1 MKTEKNCKQK
11 KLFRVI
17 YVLCTLILFVK
28 VLDFYGSTDSPP
40 EYPDYER
47 LSLKSALDVELL
59 YQGYA
64 DEEMQELLFCQTGL
78 GEEALKDII
87 MECGDSQELL
97 KTLER
102 YQNQLFGETDSRTVV
117 SLEDGDVMV
126 SLSQRL
132 CFYPHGHAAIV
143 TDGETGEI
151 LEAKSYVAGSCM
163 GNSKKW
169 SNISSFVILRI
180 KEEVAEVYGNPAS
193 GAALYAKNNLNGLE
207 YSLFKDIRLKQD
219 ETPEYTQC
227 AHLVWYAYY
236 MCGLDIDENRG
247 IIIKP
252 KDFLESDVFEVVQ
265 VFGINPKTLLELR
278 DE

>member
-1 MKTEKNCKQK
+1 MKAEKNCKQK
-11 KLFRVI
+11 KMFRVI
-17 YVLCTLILFVK
+17 SILCTLILVVK
-28 VLDFYGSTDSPP
+28 VLDIYGSTDSPP

-47 LSLKSALDVELL
+47 LSLKSTMNLERL
-59 YQGYA
+59 YQGYT
-64 DEEMQELLFCQTGL
+64 DEEMLEQLFCQTGL
-78 GEEALKDII
+78 GEEALEDII
-87 MECGDSQELL
+87 GECDDSQELL
-97 KTLER
+97 KTLEK
-102 YQNQLFGETDSRTVV
+102 YQNQLFGEIKEHDVAC
-117 SLEDGDVMV
+117 LEDGDVMV

-163 GNSKKW
+163 GNAEKW
-169 SNISSFVILRI
+169 SKISSFVILRV
-180 KEEVAEVYGNPAS
+180 KEEVAEVYGNPAPK
-193 GAALYAKNNLNGLE
+193 AALYAKNNLNGLE
-207 YSLFKDIRLKQD
+207 YSLFKDIRLQQD

-265 VFGINPKTLLELR
+265 VFGINPKTILELR